1 MISRK
6 PNMIN
11 AYSYNNSVTVKNKMY
26 VISHENF
33 DIYDGKKFV
42 SLKRSSDYAYGCE
55 TFSTGNK
62 IHVVKFYNGK
72 MLTYDT
78 VKDEWSAQNRRTYR
92 VRRKETLCM
101 FG

>member
-26 VISHENF
+26 VISHENVEV
-33 DIYDGKKFV
+33 YDGLKFV
-42 SLKRSSDYAYGCE
+42 SLKRPSGYADGCG

-62 IHVVKFYNGK
+62 IHAVKYYNG
-72 MLTYDT
+72 
-78 VKDEWSAQNRRTYR
+78 
-92 VRRKETLCM
+92 
-101 FG
+101 